1 MAKYYLHIQN
11 AHGHAEDEEGVEVA
25 SLAEAQ
31 ELAVTGIRSLLSAE
45 VMNGTMNLKGRIDI
59 ADEQGTIL
67 VTVPFKDAIKVPGP

>member
-1 MAKYYLHIQN
+1 MARYYLHIQN
-11 AHGHAEDEEGVEVA
+11 AHGQAEDEEGIEVA

-59 ADEQGTIL
+59 ADEQGSVVL
-67 VTVPFKDAIKVPGP
+67 KVPFKDAVRVIGA